1 MKIKLKYIINSY
13 MITLQKNQ
21 KLKQKKYLWFTLVE
35 LIVVIVILAIL
46 ATIAF
51 LSFNSYSSSSRDS
64 VRLADISNLNKWIEL
79 YNIRSWYYP
88 LPEWTISTWTIFWVE
103 LTYKWILWDKFSRML
118 NINKTP
124 VDPLSS
130 SNYVYWISYDKK
142 YFQIW
147 VVLENSANRTGF
159 FEDALAWSWAW
170 NYFSKINWNYMWIIK
185 FSTWTTNKYY
195 YIANVP
201 SLLYNN
207 MNVDLLNTWTYYIA
221 DDNTNLAYQID
232 PNVTI
237 NNKTADVLIKDITN
251 KSTATLTWVDITSI
265 VNSTDSTTRT
275 NLINSTFS
283 WTILDSFWGNVSS
296 VSSVVN
302 AGMTTTTTTPI
313 ITIWSISSEPWLSC
327 NNIKTQVANSSSWL
341 YWIKPD
347 SNPAFQVYCD
357 MSSNGWWWTLVARFI
372 NWCYTNVRTAVWTL
386 TSPTQGTCAKL
397 SDTIINTLAPA
408 GTWIFWWRHDPTT
421 YPMTW
426 PRFLKIISWY
436 FDASAAQSWL
446 TQQCSCSPSWPWSST
461 YWYVWSMAWVYNH
474 WASWM
479 CISQWSEWCTAANT
493 NWQDLFLYQH
503 SIGIAWTFPADP
515 HGIAGWTA
523 WYMYVR

>member
-1 MKIKLKYIINSY
+1 

-21 KLKQKKYLWFTLVE
+21 RLKQKKYLWFTLVE

-51 LSFNSYSSSSRDS
+51 LSFNSYSGNSRDS
-64 VRLADISNLNKWIEL
+64 VRLADVSNLNKWIEL
-79 YNIRSWYYP
+79 FNIKSWYYP
-88 LPEWTISTWTIFWVE
+88 SPEWTISTWTIFWVE
-103 LTYKWILWDKFSRML
+103 LTYKWIIKDWITRMV

-251 KSTATLTWVDITSI
+251 KSTATLTWVDITSV
-265 VNSTDSTTRT
+265 VNSTWTIAQKNT
-275 NLINSTFS
+275 LISNIFS
-283 WTILDSFWGNVSS
+283 WTILDSFWGDVWTISSSINNWSNYLLSNDWWGSPCSSWNYSNTWTQTYSLTWTLSHLWYLTWTTNVAISNWSKIYNAKLTCSNGSILITNESFSGSCNTNYSWSWATSS
-296 VSSVVN
+296 CIAIVITDMMNGGVGSFVSTYSTLIDGLPLTNIYNDNWGDSIRVAPTLGSYFGWDLG
-302 AGMTTTTTTPI
+302 AGHTARCVGFTFAQYPHTHRATTSIVLQKSDDGVIWTDVQIFSGLNEWSATKQTLTLTTPVTARAFRI
-313 ITIWSISSEPWLSC
+313 GSTVTNGNGYWEPYEFEIL
-327 NNIKTQVANSSSWL
+327 
-341 YWIKPD
+341 
-347 SNPAFQVYCD
+347 
-357 MSSNGWWWTLVARFI
+357 
-372 NWCYTNVRTAVWTL
+372 
-386 TSPTQGTCAKL
+386 
-397 SDTIINTLAPA
+397 
-408 GTWIFWWRHDPTT
+408 
-421 YPMTW
+421 
-426 PRFLKIISWY
+426 
-436 FDASAAQSWL
+436 
-446 TQQCSCSPSWPWSST
+446 QQ
-461 YWYVWSMAWVYNH
+461 
-474 WASWM
+474 
-479 CISQWSEWCTAANT
+479 
-493 NWQDLFLYQH
+493 
-503 SIGIAWTFPADP
+503 
-515 HGIAGWTA
+515 
-523 WYMYVR
+523 